1 MAQRGN
7 QTMTALEKRR
17 PFRSKAITQAAN
29 GEACTVCGRND
40 GTTVFCHLNE
50 SWAGKGMGQKADDFA
65 GFFGCELCHT
75 AYDNKGKPI
84 RRGVEYRLNVEDWE
98 IMRAMYR
105 TWRRLLDRGILL
117 VKE

>member
-1 MAQRGN
+1 MEI
-7 QTMTALEKRR
+7 ALMLTKRS
-17 PFRSKAITQAAN
+17 PFRSKAITQAAKD
-29 GEACTVCGRND
+29 EACTVCDRND

-65 GFFGCELCHT
+65 GFFGCQKCHKD
-75 AYDNKGKPI
+75 YDEIGMI
-84 RRGVEYRLNVEDWE
+84 EDWL

-105 TWRRLLDRGILL
+105 TWRRLLDRGILM